1 MHKKK
6 LDSAAILGA
15 VEEFET
21 RTRRK
26 CHDVAEL
33 ASGAVDLLA
42 GPDGWRLE
50 WRRSHTART
59 SRPVTRYKIPTEIL
73 ARESQASAW
82 RGLVIWLAMAV
93 TKSARAI
100 NGNAGRSRAT
110 LQRASQLA
118 IQARTGERK
127 TAPEGPLYQTPE
139 TPMGE

>member
-1 MHKKK
+1 MEHKK
-6 LDSAAILGA
+6 LDDATIIAA
-15 VEEFET
+15 VEQFEA
-21 RTRRK
+21 RTRRQ
-26 CHDVAEL
+26 CRDVTEL

-59 SRPVTRYKIPTEIL
+59 SRPVTRYKIPAEIL

-82 RGLVIWLAMAV
+82 RGLVIWLAVAV
-93 TKSARAI
+93 TKSARAV

-110 LQRASQLA
+110 LQRASHLA

-127 TAPEGPLYQTPE
+127 TTPEATLEQTPE
-139 TPMGE
+139 APMEE